1 MQVKDEP
8 LQLQIGAGAS
18 VLIWGRFP
26 IHHHYQGQAPH
37 WDLFQQSAS
46 FELDNHGELWNL
58 FQ

>member
-26 IHHHYQGQAPH
+26 IHHHYQGQA
-37 WDLFQQSAS
+37 LAS